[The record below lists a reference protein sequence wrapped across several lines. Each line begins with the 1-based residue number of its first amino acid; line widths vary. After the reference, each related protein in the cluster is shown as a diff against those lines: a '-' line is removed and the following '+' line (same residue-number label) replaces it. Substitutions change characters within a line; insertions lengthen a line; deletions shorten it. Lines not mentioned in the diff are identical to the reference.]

1 MRCVP
6 GLSLLLLLA
15 PVVLCGQDA
24 AAKANRPGT
33 MYEVPLQLQTPET
46 GARYKLSAENAP
58 SQFQRNSP
66 PSADVC
72 PVSLRAQR
80 QGTAVMRN
88 TGDQRQDST
97 PAQRLELTLVNAHMR
112 NVVSAV
118 IKVHGLDGSVQ
129 AMPVD
134 PIRRGAHE
142 VTRTIALNVSVL
154 SMRSASTE
162 LTMRS
167 FGTVSRIEVESV
179 EFADGT
185 SWKAAEQGL
194 CSFTPELYMLVGSR

>member
-1 MRCVP
+1 M
-6 GLSLLLLLA
+6 A
-15 PVVLCGQDA
+15 PVALCGQDT
-24 AAKANRPGT
+24 AAKGNHSGK

-46 GARYKLSAENAP
+46 GARYKLSADTSP
-58 SQFQRNSP
+58 SLFSKNVP

-80 QGTAVMRN
+80 QGMAVIRN

-97 PAQRLELTLVNAHMR
+97 PEQRLELTLTNSHMR

-118 IKVHGLDGSVQ
+118 IKVHGLNGAVQ
-129 AMPVD
+129 VMPAD
-134 PIRRGAHE
+134 PIRRAHE
-142 VTRTIALNVSVL
+142 STRTIALNVSVL
-154 SMRSASTE
+154 SMHSASTE
-162 LTMRS
+162 LMMRS

-185 SWKAAEQGL
+185 SWKAAEQGM
-194 CSFTPELYMLVGSR
+194 CSFAPELYMLVGSR